1 MPIDD
6 LCSMVQFTR
15 EDWRS
20 SITLCNRLTSHPS
33 MSVHVR
39 MSLHQQHL
47 MAGGRP
53 WPLCREDS
61 FLGYQGDRRLGT
73 TTSVKKSTIH
83 AVGPM
88 WRQDIGSSGRNS
100 QWVKPYDFFVA
111 PSLQT
116 SPAPW
121 WTGSSAALVGSLW
134 VNGRVRRAQWIRGWL
149 VWPENVH
156 HSPCLRLPLN
166 RHSWSRLRLAR
177 CPATL
182 CMYLNLASVDNLRFH
197 TCFSVHKNDSFCCSI
212 LKKKSSTISY
222 MSYYSL
228 RSYL

>member
-1 MPIDD
+1 MICVVWFNSHVKTEEARLPFAIASHHTHPCPCMCVCPCISSTWWLEVDPG
-6 LCSMVQFTR
+6 LCV
-15 EDWRS
+15 
-20 SITLCNRLTSHPS
+20 
-33 MSVHVR
+33 
-39 MSLHQQHL
+39 
-47 MAGGRP
+47 
-53 WPLCREDS
+53 EDS

-88 WRQDIGSSGRNS
+88 WRQDIGSSGCNS

-182 CMYLNLASVDNLRFH
+182 CMYLNLASVDNLCFH
-197 TCFSVHKNDSFCCSI
+197 ICFSVHKNDSFCCSI